1 MKKVLLALFASLFI
15 ATPVFAA
22 ENKVYIYEA
31 DGKVYYDGALFND
44 RFMIHENMTPG
55 SSYTDYLVV
64 ENGTSKDYDVYFKIT
79 ANDNSVKA
87 DDLLEYIEMEI
98 SIDGTKY
105 YDGKV
110 KGLDYRDQGVD
121 LTNAVLIKRFN
132 AGDRATMKVDTYLDS
147 NYGNG
152 VNFDSSSSDDKS
164 ISGLMSQTQWTFY
177 VVDVTGDEPTPG
189 PEPEP
194 TPTPTPTPT
203 PEPDDGGKDKPVK
216 PIPVVPK
223 TNDDFSPW
231 YFVIFGASAVVLI
244 VLIFLGCKSKKK
256 NKK

>member
-1 MKKVLLALFASLFI
+1 MKKILLALFASLFI

-31 DGKVYYDGALFND
+31 DGKVYYDGALFDD
-44 RFMIHENMTPG
+44 RFMIHENMLPG
-55 SSYTDYLVV
+55 SSYTDYLVI
-64 ENGTSKDYDVYFKIT
+64 ENSTSKDYEVYFKIE
-79 ANDNSVKA
+79 AEDNSVKA
-87 DDLLEYIEMEI
+87 DELLEYIEMEI
-98 SIDGTKY
+98 SIDGTQY
-105 YDGKV
+105 YDGKA

-121 LTNAVLIKRFN
+121 LSDAVLIRRFN
-132 AGDRATMKVDTYLDS
+132 AGTSATMKVDTYLDA

-164 ISGLMSQTQWTFY
+164 ISGLVSQTQWTFY
-177 VVDVTGDEPTPG
+177 VVDVTEKEDDPTPK
-189 PEPEP
+189 PDDDKP
-194 TPTPTPTPT
+194 TPK
-203 PEPDDGGKDKPVK
+203 PDDKEPVK

-231 YFVIFGASAVVLI
+231 YFVIFGASAAVLI
-244 VLIFLGCKSKKK
+244 VLILLGCKSKKK

>member
-1 MKKVLLALFASLFI
+1 MKKILLALFASLFI

-31 DGKVYYDGALFND
+31 DGKVYYDGALFDD
-44 RFMIHENMTPG
+44 RFMIHENMLPG
-55 SSYTDYLVV
+55 SNYTDYLVI
-64 ENGTSKDYDVYFKIT
+64 ENSTSKDYEVYFKIE
-79 ANDNSVKA
+79 AKDNSVKA

-132 AGDRATMKVDTYLDS
+132 AGDRATMKVDTYLDA

-152 VNFDSSSSDDKS
+152 VNLDSSSTDDKS
-164 ISGLMSQTQWTFY
+164 ISGLVSQTQWYFC
-177 VVDVTGDEPTPG
+177 VVDVTNKEDEPTPK
-189 PEPEP
+189 PDDDKP
-194 TPTPTPTPT
+194 TPK
-203 PEPDDGGKDKPVK
+203 PDDKEPVK

-231 YFVIFGASAVVLI
+231 YFVIFGASAAVLI

>member
-1 MKKVLLALFASLFI
+1 MKKILLALFASLFI
-15 ATPVFAA
+15 VTPVFAA

-31 DGKVYYDGALFND
+31 DGKVYYDGALFDD
-44 RFMIHENMTPG
+44 RFMIHENMLPG
-55 SSYTDYLVV
+55 SSYTDYLVI
-64 ENGTSKDYDVYFKIT
+64 ENSTSKDYEVYFKIE
-79 ANDNSVKA
+79 AKDNSVKA

-98 SIDGTKY
+98 SIDGAQY
-105 YDGKV
+105 YDGKA

-121 LTNAVLIKRFN
+121 LSDAVLIRRFN
-132 AGDRATMKVDTYLDS
+132 AGDRATMKVDTYLDA

-164 ISGLMSQTQWTFY
+164 ISGLVSQTQWYFY
-177 VVDVTGDEPTPG
+177 VVDVTDKEDEPTPK
-189 PEPEP
+189 PDDDKP
-194 TPTPTPTPT
+194 TPK
-203 PEPDDGGKDKPVK
+203 PDDKEPVK

-231 YFVIFGASAVVLI
+231 YFVIFGASAAVLI
-244 VLIFLGCKSKKK
+244 VLILLGCRSKKK

>member
-1 MKKVLLALFASLFI
+1 MKKILLALFASLFI

-31 DGKVYYDGALFND
+31 DGKVYYDGALFDD
-44 RFMIHENMTPG
+44 RFMIHENMLPG
-55 SSYTDYLVV
+55 SSYTDYLVI
-64 ENGTSKDYDVYFKIT
+64 ENSTSKDYEVYFKIE
-79 ANDNSVKA
+79 AKDNSVKA

-98 SIDGTKY
+98 SIDGTQY
-105 YDGKV
+105 YDGKA

-121 LTNAVLIKRFN
+121 LSDAVLIRRFN
-132 AGDRATMKVDTYLDS
+132 AGTSATMKVDTYLDA

-164 ISGLMSQTQWTFY
+164 ISGLVSKTQWTFY
-177 VVDVTGDEPTPG
+177 VVDVTEKEDDPTPK
-189 PEPEP
+189 PDDDKP
-194 TPTPTPTPT
+194 TPK
-203 PEPDDGGKDKPVK
+203 PDDKEPVK

-231 YFVIFGASAVVLI
+231 YFVIFGASAAVLI
-244 VLIFLGCKSKKK
+244 VLILLGCKSKKK

>member
-1 MKKVLLALFASLFI
+1 MKKILLALFASLFI

-31 DGKVYYDGALFND
+31 DGKVYYDGALFDD
-44 RFMIHENMTPG
+44 RFMIHENMLPG
-55 SSYTDYLVV
+55 SSYTDYLVI
-64 ENGTSKDYDVYFKIT
+64 ENSTSKDYEVYFKIE
-79 ANDNSVKA
+79 AEDNSVKA
-87 DDLLEYIEMEI
+87 DELLEYIEMEI
-98 SIDGTKY
+98 SIDGTQY
-105 YDGKV
+105 YDGKA

-121 LTNAVLIKRFN
+121 LSDAVLIRRFN
-132 AGDRATMKVDTYLDS
+132 AGTSATMKVDTYLDA

-164 ISGLMSQTQWTFY
+164 ISGLVSKTQWTFY
-177 VVDVTGDEPTPG
+177 VVDVTEKEDDPTPK
-189 PEPEP
+189 PDDDKP
-194 TPTPTPTPT
+194 TPK
-203 PEPDDGGKDKPVK
+203 PDDKEPVK

-231 YFVIFGASAVVLI
+231 YFVIFGASAAVLI
-244 VLIFLGCKSKKK
+244 VLILLGCKSKKK

>member
-1 MKKVLLALFASLFI
+1 MKKILLALFASLFI

-31 DGKVYYDGALFND
+31 DGKVYYDGALFDD
-44 RFMIHENMTPG
+44 RFMVHENMAPG
-55 SSYTDYLVV
+55 NSYTDYLVI
-64 ENGTSKDYDVYFKIT
+64 ENGTSKDYDVYFKIDSD
-79 ANDNSVKA
+79 DNSVKA

-98 SIDGTKY
+98 SIDGTSY
-105 YDGKV
+105 YDGKA

-132 AGDRATMKVDTYLDS
+132 AGDRSTMKVDTYLDA

-152 VNFDSSSSDDKS
+152 VNFDSSSSDNKD
-164 ISGLMSQTQWTFY
+164 ISGLVSKTQWTFY
-177 VVDVTGDEPTPG
+177 VVDVTGDAPTPK
-189 PEPEP
+189 PDDDKP
-194 TPTPTPTPT
+194 TPK
-203 PEPDDGGKDKPVK
+203 PDDKEPVK

-231 YFVIFGASAVVLI
+231 YFVIFGASAAVLI

>member
-1 MKKVLLALFASLFI
+1 MKKILLALFASLFI

-44 RFMIHENMTPG
+44 RFMVHENIAPG
-55 SSYTDYLVV
+55 NSYTDYLVI
-64 ENGTSKDYDVYFKIT
+64 ENGTSKDYDVYFKIDSD
-79 ANDNSVKA
+79 DNSVKA

-98 SIDGTKY
+98 SIDGTSY
-105 YDGKV
+105 YDGKA

-132 AGDRATMKVDTYLDS
+132 AGDRSTMKVDTYLDA

-152 VNFDSSSSDDKS
+152 VNFDSSSSDNKD
-164 ISGLMSQTQWTFY
+164 ISGLVSKTQWTFY
-177 VVDVTGDEPTPG
+177 VVDVTGDEPTPK
-189 PEPEP
+189 PDDDKP
-194 TPTPTPTPT
+194 TPK
-203 PEPDDGGKDKPVK
+203 PDDKEPVK

-231 YFVIFGASAVVLI
+231 YFVIFGASAAVLI

>member
-1 MKKVLLALFASLFI
+1 MKKILLALFASLFI

-31 DGKVYYDGALFND
+31 DGKIYYDGALFDD
-44 RFMIHENMTPG
+44 RFMIHENMLPG
-55 SSYTDYLVV
+55 SSYTDYLVI
-64 ENGTSKDYDVYFKIT
+64 ENSTSKDYEVYFKIE
-79 ANDNSVKA
+79 AEDNSVKA
-87 DDLLEYIEMEI
+87 DEFLEYIEMEI
-98 SIDGTKY
+98 SIDGTQY
-105 YDGKV
+105 YDGKA

-121 LTNAVLIKRFN
+121 LSDAVLIRRFN
-132 AGDRATMKVDTYLDS
+132 AGTSATMKVETYLDA

-152 VNFDSSSSDDKS
+152 VNFDSSSTDDKS
-164 ISGLMSQTQWTFY
+164 ISGLVSQTQWTFY
-177 VVDVTGDEPTPG
+177 VVDVTEKEDDPTPK
-189 PEPEP
+189 PDDDKP
-194 TPTPTPTPT
+194 TPK
-203 PEPDDGGKDKPVK
+203 PDDKEPVK

-231 YFVIFGASAVVLI
+231 YFVIFGASAAVLI

>member
-1 MKKVLLALFASLFI
+1 MKKILLALFASLFI

-31 DGKVYYDGALFND
+31 DGKIYYDGALFDD
-44 RFMIHENMTPG
+44 RFMVHENIAPG
-55 SSYTDYLVV
+55 NSYTDYLVI
-64 ENGTSKDYDVYFKIT
+64 ENGTSKDYDVYFKIDSD
-79 ANDNSVKA
+79 DNSVKA

-98 SIDGTKY
+98 SIDGTSY
-105 YDGKV
+105 YDGKA

-132 AGDRATMKVDTYLDS
+132 AGDRSTMKVDTYLDA

-152 VNFDSSSSDDKS
+152 VNFDSSSSDNKD
-164 ISGLMSQTQWTFY
+164 ISGLVSKTQWTFY
-177 VVDVTGDEPTPG
+177 VVDVTGDEPTPK
-189 PEPEP
+189 PDDDKP
-194 TPTPTPTPT
+194 TPK
-203 PEPDDGGKDKPVK
+203 PDDKEPVK

-231 YFVIFGASAVVLI
+231 YFVIFGASAAVLI
-244 VLIFLGCKSKKK
+244 VLILLGCKSKKK